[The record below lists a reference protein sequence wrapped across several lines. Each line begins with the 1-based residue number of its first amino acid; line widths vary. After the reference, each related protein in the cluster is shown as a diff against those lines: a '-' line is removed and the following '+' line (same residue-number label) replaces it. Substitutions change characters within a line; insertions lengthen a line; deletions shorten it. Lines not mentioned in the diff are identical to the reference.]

1 MADPIK
7 VLQLL
12 GSTPVS
18 TYTVFERDQVLTHSQ
33 LNELSLYL
41 NQQERLTRT
50 NLVGVG
56 VVSGL
61 EVVADDAA
69 ITVTPGLGV
78 TTDGDLVV
86 WPQAVRFTHS
96 KSYDNKQP
104 QYAPFYPD
112 GKTII
117 KLQELTDEQ
126 DLLGTALPTPVKQQD
141 WAVVL
146 LVETTEVD
154 PDLCIG
160 ENCDNLGRRATARL
174 RVLLAQPE
182 DAKALRDTF
191 RPVSERA
198 RALPDL
204 LATRPK
210 LNATM
215 VNTTLFMARYRDA
228 CTEVLDGLNDG
239 LKRFGQDFA
248 PELQT
253 LFGLNPVEAWQL
265 RLKAI
270 HGQIAIGNAQLIYG
284 FFKDMVDTWNAMVD
298 ALLDTTAILLP
309 GASAFPKHLLL
320 GRVLD
325 PTDLRTAF
333 FPSVADT
340 DAREAAAR
348 AGFLVRKLQ
357 AQMDCFVVPDDA
369 TLRVTPSMGEEVP
382 LEERAIPWYYKPDIS
397 TQWNY
402 RLSKR
407 QQADANLGYRA
418 ADYGGTARARNPLG
432 SAIAGYEMF
441 RVEGHLGR
449 EVGKVREEL
458 KTLVADNNLPFKV
471 HAVLAHNLRKF
482 IRIRPQIRYT
492 DLHRFHYLLRQDV
505 AVRLDEGKAFTAR
518 FSDNVQEA
526 VQKKTIPDQVSE
538 LSSVTQAVETVR
550 NDMGTLTARALPA
563 LNQTRYTLYKQET
576 QTTAWNEGLGTKLQ
590 SLGDVRSKLGEVA
603 RNDIVSPIDSLIQTT
618 HPLWLNWLDDLIAAK
633 DEREDDKLLLSR
645 FVSDH
650 PSLDHLGGAWRGG
663 TLVLL
668 YDDTGTVVGDF
679 ALPYSFEE
687 VDEPEPEEPPL
698 RRPPLMRPPI
708 ADIRA
713 IGIVRPIKLD
723 LDTMVTAQIGS
734 QFAITSKTLTD
745 RIEASTK
752 QFDEK
757 ILAVNLDV
765 DNRLK
770 LQSSSVEGLV
780 KGAFST
786 KEATAAGVVG
796 SGKLI
801 ATGDTLLD
809 QLAQDVDYKRQRVQG
824 LIDLAS
830 RADITAEERTKAQS
844 MLSKAQG
851 ELGAAVGDAAE
862 HVVVSKTNTASGAGA
877 GVASILAQST
887 MLVSDATASK
897 TLATKLGTLQ
907 SGAGDTSQTVLIGT
921 LQNLGKLRG

>member
-12 GSTPVS
+12 GSAPVS

-33 LNELSLYL
+33 LNELGLYL

-50 NLVGVG
+50 NLIGVG
-56 VVSGL
+56 LVSGL
-61 EVVADDAA
+61 NVAPDDSG
-69 ITVTPGLGV
+69 ITITPGLGV

-96 KSYDNKQP
+96 KPYDNKQP

-117 KLQELTDEQ
+117 KLQELTD
-126 DLLGTALPTPVKQQD
+126 DKDPLGTALPASANTQD
-141 WAVVL
+141 WAVIL
-146 LVETTEVD
+146 LAETTEVD

-160 ENCDNLGRRATARL
+160 DNCDNLGRRATAKL

-182 DAKALRDTF
+182 DAKALRDSF
-191 RPVSERA
+191 KPVSERA

-210 LNATM
+210 LSANM
-215 VNTTLFMARYRDA
+215 VNTTMFMASYRDA
-228 CTEVLDGLNDG
+228 CTEVLNSLNEA
-239 LKRFGQDFA
+239 LKQFGSDFA

-253 LFGLNPVEAWQL
+253 LFGLNPVDAWQQ
-265 RLKAI
+265 RLKDI
-270 HGQIAIGNAQLIYG
+270 HAQIAIGNAQLIYG

-309 GASAFPKHLLL
+309 GTSAFPKHLLL
-320 GRVLD
+320 GRVRD
-325 PTDLRTAF
+325 PNDLRTAF

-340 DAREAAAR
+340 GAREAAAR

-357 AQMDCFVVPDDA
+357 ALMDRFIVPDDS
-369 TLRVTPSMGEEVP
+369 TVRVTPSMGEAVA

-397 TQWNY
+397 TQWNF
-402 RLSKR
+402 RLSQR

-418 ADYGGTARARNPLG
+418 NDYGGTARARNPLG
-432 SAIAGYEMF
+432 SSIAGYEMF

-449 EVGKVREEL
+449 DVSKVREEL
-458 KTLVADNNLPFKV
+458 KALVADNNLPFKV
-471 HAVLAHNLRKF
+471 HAVLAHTLRKF
-482 IRIRPQIRYT
+482 IRIRPRIRYT

-505 AVRLDEGKAFTAR
+505 AVRLDESKTFTAR

-550 NDMGTLTARALPA
+550 SDIGSLTARALPA
-563 LNQTRYTLYKQET
+563 LNKTRYTQYQQET
-576 QTTAWNEGLGTKLQ
+576 QTSAWNENLGSKLQ
-590 SLGDVRSKLGEVA
+590 TLGDVRSKLGEVA

-618 HPLWLNWLDDLIAAK
+618 HPLWLNWLDDLIVARDA
-633 DEREDDKLLLSR
+633 REDDKLLLSR

-650 PSLDHLGGAWRGG
+650 PALDHLGGTWRGG

-668 YDDTGTVVGDF
+668 YDDSGTVVGDF
-679 ALPYSFEE
+679 ALPYPYEE

-698 RRPPLMRPPI
+698 RRPPLLRPPI
-708 ADIRA
+708 ADIRP

-723 LDTMVTAQIGS
+723 LDTMVNTQIGS
-734 QFAITSKTLTD
+734 RFEATSKALSD
-745 RIEASTK
+745 KIEASTK
-752 QFDEK
+752 LVDEK
-757 ILAVNLDV
+757 LHAVNVDV

-796 SGKLI
+796 TGKLI

-830 RADITAEERTKAQS
+830 RTDISDAERSKAQG
-844 MLSKAQG
+844 MLSKAQA
-851 ELGAAVGDAAE
+851 ELGTAVADAAE

-887 MLVSDATASK
+887 MLVSDAAASK
-897 TLATKLGTLQ
+897 TLTTKLGSLQ
-907 SGAGDTSQTVLIGT
+907 SGAADPSQKILIGT
-921 LQNLGKLRG
+921 LQNLGSLRG